1 MLARGHVRQLIAE
14 LWDTTDVKV
23 QLPASMASGFLEE
36 SGPTPAY
43 YDDHRTFLR
52 FRLRTKAVLKHGEE
66 KLGAYLT
73 DVSRKGAGFLSPV
86 QLMPKDVVH
95 LTLATCE
102 LHIEVTRCRRVDKD
116 CFECGGKF
124 VS

>member
-14 LWDTTDVKV
+14 LWELTDVKV
-23 QLPASMASGFLEE
+23 QLPASMASGFLEA

-43 YDDHRTFLR
+43 YDDSRSFLR
-52 FRLRTKAVLKHGEE
+52 FRLRTKAVLKHREE

-73 DVSRKGAGFLSPV
+73 DVSRTGAGFLSPV
-86 QLMPKDVVH
+86 QLMPKEIVQ

-102 LHIEVTRCRRVDKD
+102 LRIEVARCRRIEKD

-124 VS
+124 A